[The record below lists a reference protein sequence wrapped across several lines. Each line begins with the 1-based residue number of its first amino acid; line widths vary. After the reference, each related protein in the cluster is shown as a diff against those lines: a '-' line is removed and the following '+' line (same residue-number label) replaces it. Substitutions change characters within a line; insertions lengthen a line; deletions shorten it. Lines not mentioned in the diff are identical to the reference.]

1 MLPRQSGGFAVVGLG
16 QCSLDLLGLIE
27 QFPEPD
33 AKTELA
39 SPLLQGGGPVA
50 TALVTLARLGVTTAV
65 AGRIGGDDFGSTIRA
80 GLEAEGV
87 DTRGL
92 LVDASGS
99 SQFACIAVQS
109 GPGVRNIFWTRGSA
123 APLSAHEIPTAD
135 ITRATLL
142 HLDGLQLEASLAAA
156 ELARRQ
162 GVTTVLDGG
171 TLRPG
176 LEQLL
181 PLIDHLVV
189 SERFARQFSPGAS
202 FATAIK
208 RLLAWGAKAA
218 VITLGARGCVGRTP
232 EGPLLHH
239 PAFSVPVL
247 VTTGCGDVFHGGY
260 LFGLLQGWDLAERLR
275 FASACAALKTR
286 AMGGRT
292 AIPRLAEVLAW
303 LENHPQPVAR
313 AVTGDSGEFS

>member
-1 MLPRQSGGFAVVGLG
+1 MVGLG
-16 QCSLDLLGLIE
+16 QCSLDLLGVIE

-50 TALVTLARLGVTTAV
+50 TALVTLARLGVATAV
-65 AGRIGGDDFGSTIRA
+65 AGRIGGDDFGAAIRA

-92 LVDASGS
+92 LLDPAGS
-99 SQFACIAVQS
+99 SQFACITVQPCLS
-109 GPGVRNIFWTRGSA
+109 QRNIFWTRGSA
-123 APLSAHEIPTAD
+123 APLSASEIPTDD
-135 ITRATLL
+135 ISRARLL

-156 ELARRQ
+156 KLARCR

-176 LEQLL
+176 MERLL

-189 SERFARQFSPGAS
+189 SERFARQFAPESSLAAALES
-202 FATAIK
+202 
-208 RLLAWGAKAA
+208 LLAWGAKAA
-218 VITLGARGCVGRTP
+218 VITLGDRGCLGRNAD
-232 EGPLLHH
+232 GPLLHQ
-239 PAFSVPVL
+239 PAFPVPVL
-247 VTTGCGDVFHGGY
+247 DTTGCGDVFHGGY
-260 LFGLLQGWDLAERLR
+260 LFGLLQGWELAERLR

-286 AMGGRT
+286 ALGGRT
-292 AIPRLAEVLAW
+292 AIPHLDQVTAW
-303 LENHPQPVAR
+303 LAANPQPVAR
-313 AVTGDSGEFS
+313 PVTRPSGEFP